1 MGNVNIEIINTTKFL
16 GTVVDSNLIWSDHIE
31 YMTSKLNK
39 SYFLILSLKNSLTI
53 DCLLSIYYGIF
64 YSHLSYNVIVWGSSP
79 LATRLFLI
87 QKRVIRVI
95 FNLKYLDS
103 CRQIFR
109 CKSILTL
116 TGIYL
121 YKIMVYTYKEQNRL
135 TKHEDIHEYNTR
147 GKCKLYPRRHYH
159 SFYERS
165 PSYCGITYFNKLP
178 DDIKSINSLNLFK
191 RKLRAFLIN
200 GVFYSVE
207 EYMSYS

>member
-1 MGNVNIEIINTTKFL
+1 
-16 GTVVDSNLIWSDHIE
+16 
-31 YMTSKLNK
+31 MT
-39 SYFLILSLKNSLTI
+39 
-53 DCLLSIYYGIF
+53 
-64 YSHLSYNVIVWGSSP
+64 
-79 LATRLFLI
+79 TRLFLI
-87 QKRVIRVI
+87 QKRVIRII

-109 CKSILTL
+109 SKNILTL

-121 YKIMVYTYKEQNRL
+121 YKIIIYTYKEKNRL
-135 TKHEDIHEYNTR
+135 IKHEDIHEYNTR
-147 GKCKLYPRRHYH
+147 GKYKLYTRRHYH

-178 DDIKSINSLNLFK
+178 DDIKSINCLNLFK

-207 EYMSYS
+207 EYISCSCENTHI